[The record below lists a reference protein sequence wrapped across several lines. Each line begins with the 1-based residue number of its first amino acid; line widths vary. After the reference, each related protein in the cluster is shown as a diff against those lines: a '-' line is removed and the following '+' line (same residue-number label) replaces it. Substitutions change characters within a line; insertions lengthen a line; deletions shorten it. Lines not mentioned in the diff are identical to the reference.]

1 MGNSKFRLQIRWN
14 AAAFLL
20 GACLASCNASGAS
33 ADGGTEPEFHAELR
47 PDSPSVV
54 AAPLLA
60 SAAGP
65 AAESAQSTAGG
76 AAEEQSEPGSELE
89 AVFRSAGIEL
99 DLTLQALSIPAE
111 VLIKEDLIEYLLVAP
126 QGSAHES
133 LFTTT
138 VQPSLL
144 NTALLSLGVE
154 RGKNARWVER
164 VPAPTPEER
173 RNGARAV
180 DVLAPEGDGFLLYAL
195 WREGEEIYFFRIED
209 LIDNLRRNRVMRRH
223 RWVYLGSRFASDR
236 PGGEEYFQADRE
248 GNLICVTFFGEG
260 NVLCTAA
267 LEDCRDQSIWI
278 ANRWLLPATGKSVRF
293 IFARERLDCAPPKW
307 IEALPDSASYD
318 SGSESEAGDAQS
330 PPADETGG
338 EESDGSQANGGSD
351 SGQSR

>member
-1 MGNSKFRLQIRWN
+1 MGNSKFRLQIRSI
-14 AAAFLL
+14 AAASVL
-20 GACLASCNASGAS
+20 GACLAACNASGAGR
-33 ADGGTEPEFHAELR
+33 DTGTQNGFEAELHA
-47 PDSPSVV
+47 DSPAVV
-54 AAPLLA
+54 ATLSLA
-60 SAAGP
+60 AAAGP
-65 AAESAQSTAGG
+65 ANDFAQSTAGG
-76 AAEEQSEPGSELE
+76 AAEEQSESGSELE
-89 AVFRSAGIEL
+89 AVFRTAGIEL
-99 DLTLQALSIPAE
+99 DLSLKALSIPAE

-126 QGSAHES
+126 NGSAHES

-154 RGKNARWVER
+154 RGKNAQWVER

-195 WREGEEIYFFRIED
+195 WREDEEIYFFRIED

-278 ANRWLLPATGKSVRF
+278 ANRWLLPASGKPVRF
-293 IFARERLDCAPPKW
+293 IFARERLDCAPPQW
-307 IEALPDSASYD
+307 IEDLPDSASYD
-318 SGSESEAGDAQS
+318 TDSESEASDAQAPS
-330 PPADETGG
+330 EEETGG
-338 EESDGSQANGGSD
+338 GQDEDSQSSSGSD